1 MTRAIARFAALLV
14 LAPFLAACFG
24 SAAPPP
30 PRDRYYRILVPG
42 PAASRYSETLAGVI
56 SVDRLEADALLRER
70 PVLFS
75 RSGKPHELQQ
85 HDYHFWTDPPPGM
98 LQSQLV
104 GYLRAAGIAKAVVT
118 PDMRIKPDYRVAGRV
133 KRLERLLGGG
143 PARALVELELSLVR
157 VSDGKLIVIDTYTVE
172 KIGADATVEASVTA
186 MSAAVA
192 DIFERFVGG
201 AMSTQLSRAKEE

>member
-1 MTRAIARFAALLV
+1 MWIHALGGAALV
-14 LAPFLAACFG
+14 T
-24 SAAPPP
+24 
-30 PRDRYYRILVPG
+30 
-42 PAASRYSETLAGVI
+42 TLALEKEVNTFF
-56 SVDRLEADALLRER
+56 RLHS
-70 PVLFS
+70 P
-75 RSGKPHELQQ
+75 
-85 HDYHFWTDPPPGM
+85 T
-98 LQSQLV
+98 
-104 GYLRAAGIAKAVVT
+104 VT

-201 AMSTQLSRAKEE
+201 AMSTQLSRAREE